1 MSLEE
6 FFERLRRRLRKIF
19 EEIEEETESMK
30 PMWTPDGAL
39 EPLVSLYEYPDKYE
53 ILIDLPY
60 GDLRAL
66 SIEVRNNY
74 LIIECQLREEVRFER
89 WGVYSGM
96 RFRRYYASIRL
107 PDDVDIDNMVV
118 ERSEIKGI
126 VRIILPRRLIY

>member
-1 MSLEE
+1 MEE
-6 FFERLRRRLRKIF
+6 FFERLRRRMRKIF
-19 EEIEEETESMK
+19 EEIEEEMESMK

-74 LIIECQLREEVRFER
+74 LIVECQLKEEVHFEK
-89 WGVYSGM
+89 WCVCSGT

-107 PDDVDIDNMVV
+107 PDDVDVNNMVV
-118 ERSEIKGI
+118 ERSENKGI
-126 VRIILPRRLIY
+126 VRITLPRRLIY